1 MGKIIKKIVRVLLT
15 VVAVLIIVPAVIML
29 LLQAPRV
36 QTFTV
41 RQITGILSGKTGA
54 EISIGKVSYSY
65 FRKVLLEDLLFED
78 HNGDT
83 LLAVRKANLRI
94 RSIRPS
100 EGRFSFGRTDLHDA
114 DFRMVTDT
122 SGVMN
127 LTRYIDAIS
136 GDREPDTA
144 SRVDIRFSD
153 IYLHNGAYLLS
164 NRSDSSGTIP
174 GKVNFNHLRLS
185 EINARV
191 RDLSIIRDSVSM
203 VIRDFAFAEAGGFKT
218 ESLDMNIAIAS
229 NKLSFRDINLNTAA
243 SSILADRIIL
253 TARDSA
259 SWKDFINEVRFDM
272 LFQSSD
278 VATQDLAWFIEP
290 LRGISE
296 SVTFSGRL
304 SGTVA
309 ELNGRDIAIKYSA
322 STSLNFDFDISG
334 LPSINDSYLFVDFT
348 EMSTIAADVE
358 KVILPG
364 RAPIRLPEPVHGLGL
379 ISYSGSFT
387 GFTTDFVSFGKLTT
401 ERGSVSTDLSLKPD
415 GRNRFSFKGFLSTSD
430 FDLGYVTGNT
440 GLFGGLW
447 MHADLDGSMESFRHL
462 SANISGVIDS
472 VEINSYNYRNI
483 AVEGSYGDSIWDG
496 SVSVRDPAMVMDLM
510 GRFDLEKSMPEF
522 DFTLNLSRADL
533 HRMNLINSDTIF
545 NASALLTASF
555 RGNRTNNIEGEI
567 RLINSTLNNSNGE
580 LSIYDFL
587 ISALQDNGEN
597 VLKLRSDFGD
607 AEVRGRY
614 TFEAI
619 PVTVKRV
626 LADLYPSRFPLAV
639 NKEEEEVPEADFTL
653 SATIR
658 KIDKL
663 NDFMGTGLS
672 IAEGSRIIGSLN
684 SDRSEISIA
693 LRSGAITY
701 AGNTL
706 RSMNLSGS
714 AGGGLMSVTLE
725 ADTLLLPDRSVLGNF
740 VAEAGS
746 HTDTLDL
753 DMRWDNRDGGRT
765 FGEISARGF
774 FSHNH
779 MNRPS
784 LTVSLL
790 PTALT
795 VDRVPWS
802 VSPARIV
809 IDSTTAWFDNI
820 LVNSSNKYIRLDGK
834 ISPEP
839 EERLTLTFEGLNLS
853 YVNNLGSRDRRGHK
867 EKSPA
872 SPQMK
877 IGGVM
882 GGYITLSDIYEDFLF
897 ESNFSVS
904 DFMLNENR
912 YGLLSVMSEWNPQ
925 ARVAEIHVF
934 NDYEGARYFDISG
947 SYSPSLKGAD
957 LTVETNSMPLDVIN
971 PLVGTF
977 ASDVRGSATGVIRL
991 QGGLKD
997 LMLSGAVMARDASM
1011 KIDFLQTRYNFSDS
1025 IRFSHEG
1032 ILFSNI
1038 RIFDELKNQGT
1049 INGMLSHRS
1058 FNDIGISLDI
1068 NMERMM
1074 VLNTRSKDSESF
1086 YGTAFASGYAG
1097 IRGNEER
1104 LSFNISARTASGT
1117 EFFIPLNSSSSVSD
1131 YPYIVF
1137 SDPSGNEVAAE
1148 EERTIFTRQAEGSNL
1163 DLNFDL
1169 AVTPEARVQLIMDA
1183 TSGGVIRGTG
1193 SGNLNINLNS
1203 KGDLRMAGD
1212 YVISDGDYLF
1222 TLGNILNKRFVVE
1235 EGGTISW
1242 NGEIDDAVLDLKAIY
1257 RTKASLAPLSFAYTD
1272 IDKLKERL
1280 PVECHLLLSD
1290 KLLNPAINFDIYL
1303 PTADEETR
1311 DYLRMAIDT
1320 EEELS
1325 RQFLYLLVMNSF
1337 YTDPAL
1343 YSATGGSAQIPYSPT
1358 ETQDATILGMTTTTE
1373 MLSNQLSNWLS
1384 QISNDFDI
1392 GFNYRPGDQLTD
1404 DEIEV
1409 ALSTQLLNDRIT
1421 LNGNLDVGGAQTTES
1436 TSKFS
1441 GEFTIEFRLTEMLRL
1456 KVFNRSNNILFYP
1469 VHPYTQGA
1477 GVFYRR
1483 DFDRLDDLFINP
1495 GERRK
1500 KNIVQEEETGGK

>member
-1 MGKIIKKIVRVLLT
+1 MGKIIKKFVRVLLT

-54 EISIGKVSYSY
+54 EINIGKVSYSY
-65 FRKVLLEDLLFED
+65 FRKVLLEDILFED

-94 RSIRPS
+94 RSIKPS
-100 EGRFSFGRTDLHDA
+100 EGFFSFGRTDLHDA

-127 LTRYIDAIS
+127 LTRYIDAIR
-136 GDREPDTA
+136 GDREPDTVR
-144 SRVDIRFSD
+144 SVEIRFSD
-153 IYLHNGAYLLS
+153 IYLHNGAYLLL

-174 GKVNFNHLRLS
+174 GRVNFNDLRLS

-191 RDLSIIRDSVSM
+191 RDLNIIRDSVSM
-203 VIRDFAFAEAGGFKT
+203 VIRDLTFAEAGGFT
-218 ESLDMNIAIAS
+218 AESLDMNLAVAS
-229 NKLSFRDINLNTAA
+229 NKLSFRDIKLNTAA
-243 SSILADRIIL
+243 STIVADRIIL
-253 TARDSA
+253 SARDSA
-259 SWKDFINEVRFDM
+259 SWKDFVNEVKFDM

-278 VATQDLAWFIEP
+278 IATQDLAWFIAP
-290 LRGISE
+290 LKGISE
-296 SVTFSGRL
+296 SLTLSGRL
-304 SGTVA
+304 NGTVA
-309 ELNGRDIAIKYSA
+309 ELNGRDIAIKYST

-348 EMSTIAADVE
+348 DMRTTASDVE
-358 KVILPG
+358 KVLIPG
-364 RAPIRLPEPVHGLGL
+364 RDPIRLPEPVHGLGL

-472 VEINSYNYRNI
+472 VEINSYNYSNI

-496 SVSVRDPAMVMDLM
+496 SVTVRDPAVVMDLM

-533 HRMNLINSDTIF
+533 HRMNLISSDTLF

-555 RGNRTNNIEGEI
+555 RGNRTDNIAGEI

-587 ISALQDNGEN
+587 ISALQEEGKN
-597 VLKLRSDFGD
+597 VLKLRSDFAD
-607 AEVRGRY
+607 AEVRGKY
-614 TFEAI
+614 TFEAV
-619 PVTVKRV
+619 PATVKRV
-626 LADLYPSRFPLAV
+626 LADLYPSRFSSAV
-639 NKEEEEVPEADFTL
+639 KEEKVPEADFTL

-658 KIDKL
+658 KLDKL
-663 NDFMGTGLS
+663 NDFLGTGLS
-672 IAEGSRIIGSLN
+672 IADGSRINGSLN
-684 SDRSEISIA
+684 SVRSEISIA
-693 LRSGAITY
+693 MRSGAITY
-701 AGNTL
+701 AGTTL
-706 RSMNLSGS
+706 SSMNLSGS

-725 ADTLLLPDRSVLGNF
+725 ADTLLLPDKSVLGNF

-753 DMRWDNRDGGRT
+753 GMRWDNRDGGRT
-765 FGEISARGF
+765 FGEVSARGF
-774 FSHNH
+774 FSLNT
-779 MNRPS
+779 MNRAF
-784 LTVSLL
+784 LAVSLL
-790 PTALT
+790 PTAFT

-839 EERLTLTFEGLNLS
+839 EDRLTLTFEGLNLS
-853 YVNNLGSRDRRGHK
+853 YVNNLGSRDKRGRR

-882 GGYITLSDIYEDFLF
+882 GGYITLSGIYEDFLF

-912 YGLLSVMSEWNPQ
+912 YGLLSVTSEWNPE
-925 ARVAEIHVF
+925 AREAEIHVF
-934 NDYEGARYFDISG
+934 NDYEGSGYFDISG
-947 SYSPSLKGAD
+947 SYSPSLKMAD
-957 LTVETNSMPLDVIN
+957 LTVATNSMPLDVIN
-971 PLVGTF
+971 PLVGAF
-977 ASDVRGSATGVIRL
+977 ASDVRGSATGAVRL
-991 QGGLKD
+991 HGGLKD
-997 LMLSGAVMARDASM
+997 LTLSGAVMARDASM
-1011 KIDFLQTRYNFSDS
+1011 KIDFLQTRYSFSDS
-1025 IRFSHEG
+1025 IRFSNEG
-1032 ILFSNI
+1032 ILFRNI
-1038 RIFDELKNQGT
+1038 RISDELKNQGT

-1058 FNDIGISLDI
+1058 FNDIGIAFDI

-1104 LSFNISARTASGT
+1104 LSFNISARTDAGT

-1137 SDPSGNEVAAE
+1137 TDPSGNEAAAS
-1148 EERTIFTRQAEGSNL
+1148 EERTVFTRQTQESNL
-1163 DLNFDL
+1163 ELNFDL

-1183 TSGGVIRGTG
+1183 TSGGIIRGTG

-1242 NGEIDDAVLDLKAIY
+1242 NGAIEDARLDLKAIY

-1272 IDKLKERL
+1272 IDKLRERL

-1290 KLLNPAINFDIYL
+1290 KLLNPAIKFDIYL

-1343 YSATGGSAQIPYSPT
+1343 YSATGGGSAQIPVSPA

-1392 GFNYRPGDQLTD
+1392 GFNYRPGDELTD

-1421 LNGNLDVGGAQTTES
+1421 LNGNLDVGGAQTKES
-1436 TSKFS
+1436 TSRFS

-1495 GERRK
+1495 VERRK
-1500 KNIVQEEETGGK
+1500 KNIVQEEDAGGK

>member
-1 MGKIIKKIVRVLLT
+1 
-15 VVAVLIIVPAVIML
+15 
-29 LLQAPRV
+29 
-36 QTFTV
+36 
-41 RQITGILSGKTGA
+41 
-54 EISIGKVSYSY
+54 
-65 FRKVLLEDLLFED
+65 
-78 HNGDT
+78 
-83 LLAVRKANLRI
+83 
-94 RSIRPS
+94 
-100 EGRFSFGRTDLHDA
+100 
-114 DFRMVTDT
+114 
-122 SGVMN
+122 
-127 LTRYIDAIS
+127 
-136 GDREPDTA
+136 
-144 SRVDIRFSD
+144 
-153 IYLHNGAYLLS
+153 
-164 NRSDSSGTIP
+164 
-174 GKVNFNHLRLS
+174 
-185 EINARV
+185 
-191 RDLSIIRDSVSM
+191 
-203 VIRDFAFAEAGGFKT
+203 
-218 ESLDMNIAIAS
+218 
-229 NKLSFRDINLNTAA
+229 
-243 SSILADRIIL
+243 
-253 TARDSA
+253 
-259 SWKDFINEVRFDM
+259 
-272 LFQSSD
+272 
-278 VATQDLAWFIEP
+278 
-290 LRGISE
+290 
-296 SVTFSGRL
+296 
-304 SGTVA
+304 
-309 ELNGRDIAIKYSA
+309 
-322 STSLNFDFDISG
+322 
-334 LPSINDSYLFVDFT
+334 
-348 EMSTIAADVE
+348 
-358 KVILPG
+358 
-364 RAPIRLPEPVHGLGL
+364 
-379 ISYSGSFT
+379 
-387 GFTTDFVSFGKLTT
+387 
-401 ERGSVSTDLSLKPD
+401 
-415 GRNRFSFKGFLSTSD
+415 
-430 FDLGYVTGNT
+430 
-440 GLFGGLW
+440 
-447 MHADLDGSMESFRHL
+447 
-462 SANISGVIDS
+462 
-472 VEINSYNYRNI
+472 
-483 AVEGSYGDSIWDG
+483 
-496 SVSVRDPAMVMDLM
+496 VRDPAVVMDLM

-522 DFTLNLSRADL
+522 DFTMNLSRADL
-533 HRMNLINSDTIF
+533 HRMNLISSDTLF

-555 RGNRTNNIEGEI
+555 RGNRTDNIAGEI

-587 ISALQDNGEN
+587 ISALQVDGVN
-597 VLKLRSDFGD
+597 VLKLRSDFAD

-619 PVTVKRV
+619 PATIKRV
-626 LADLYPSRFPLAV
+626 LADLYPSRYPSAV
-639 NKEEEEVPEADFTL
+639 KEEEDEVPEADFTL

-663 NDFMGTGLS
+663 NEFMGTGLS
-672 IAEGSRIIGSLN
+672 IADGSRINGSLN
-684 SDRSEISIA
+684 SDRSEINIA

-701 AGNTL
+701 AGTTL
-706 RSMNLSGS
+706 RSMNLSGF
-714 AGGGLMSVTLE
+714 AGGGLLSVTLE
-725 ADTLLLPDRSVLGNF
+725 ADTVLLPDRSVLGNF
-740 VAEAGS
+740 TAKAGS

-753 DMRWDNRDGGRT
+753 GLRWDNGDGGRT
-765 FGEISARGF
+765 FGEVIARGF
-774 FSHNH
+774 FSLNA
-779 MNRPS
+779 MNRAF

-790 PTALT
+790 PTAVT

-853 YVNNLGSRDRRGHK
+853 YVNNLGSRDKRGRM

-897 ESNFSVS
+897 ESNFSVR

-912 YGLLSVMSEWNPQ
+912 YGLLSVTSEWNPQ

-934 NDYEGARYFDISG
+934 NDYEGSGYFDISG
-947 SYSPSLKGAD
+947 SYSPSLKKAD
-957 LTVETNSMPLDVIN
+957 LTVATNGMPLDVIN
-971 PLVGTF
+971 PLVSAF

-997 LMLSGAVMARDASM
+997 VMLSGAVMARDASM
-1011 KIDFLQTRYNFSDS
+1011 KIDFLQTRYSFSDS
-1025 IRFSHEG
+1025 IRFSQEG
-1032 ILFSNI
+1032 ILFRNI
-1038 RIFDELKNQGT
+1038 RIFDELRNQGT

-1058 FNDIGISLDI
+1058 FNDIGITLDI
-1068 NMERMM
+1068 NMENMM
-1074 VLNTRSKDSESF
+1074 VLNTRSKDNEIF

-1104 LSFNISARTASGT
+1104 LSFNISARTAAGT
-1117 EFFIPLNSSSSVSD
+1117 EFFVPLNSSSSVSD

-1137 SDPSGNEVAAE
+1137 TDPSGNEAAAAE
-1148 EERTIFTRQAEGSNL
+1148 RTSFTKQDQGSNL
-1163 DLNFDL
+1163 ELNFDL

-1242 NGEIDDAVLDLKAIY
+1242 NGDIDDAVLDLKAIY

-1343 YSATGGSAQIPYSPT
+1343 YSATGGGAQIPYSPA

-1421 LNGNLDVGGAQTTES
+1421 LNGNLDVGGAQTKES
-1436 TSKFS
+1436 TSRFS

-1483 DFDRLDDLFINP
+1483 DFDKLNDLFINP

-1500 KNIVQEEETGGK
+1500 KNIVQEEETGSK

>member
-15 VVAVLIIVPAVIML
+15 VVAVFIIVPAVIML

-54 EISIGKVSYSY
+54 EINVGKVSYSY
-65 FRKVLLEDLLFED
+65 FRKVLLEDILFED
-78 HNGDT
+78 QNGDT
-83 LLAVRKANLRI
+83 LLAVRKASLRI

-114 DFRMVTDT
+114 DFRMITDT

-127 LTRYIDAIS
+127 LTRYLESIR
-136 GDREPDTA
+136 GDREPDTT
-144 SRVDIRFSD
+144 SSVDIMFSD
-153 IYLHNGAYLLS
+153 IYLHNGAWLLS
-164 NRSDSSGTIP
+164 NMSDSSSTIP
-174 GKVNFNHLRLS
+174 GRINFNDLRLS
-185 EINARV
+185 GINARV
-191 RDLSIIRDSVSM
+191 RDLSIVRDSVSM
-203 VIRDFAFAEAGGFKT
+203 LIRDLSFTEAGGFTT
-218 ESLDMNIAIAS
+218 ESLDMNLAVAR
-229 NKLSFRDINLNTAA
+229 NKLSFRDINLNTNA
-243 SSILADRIIL
+243 SSVVAEKIIF

-259 SWKDFINEVRFDM
+259 SWKDFVNEVRFDM
-272 LFQSSD
+272 LFQGSD
-278 VATQDLAWFIEP
+278 VSTGDLAWFIEP
-290 LRGISE
+290 LRGTGE
-296 SVTFSGRL
+296 SVTLSGRL
-304 SGTVA
+304 TGTVA
-309 ELNGRDIAIKYSA
+309 EMKGRDIAIIYST

-334 LPSINDSYLFVDFT
+334 LPSISDSYLFIDFT
-348 EMSTIAADVE
+348 DMRTSAADIE
-358 KVILPG
+358 KVMLPG
-364 RAPIRLPEPVHGLGL
+364 RDPVRLPEAVHGLGL
-379 ISYSGSFT
+379 VSYTGSFT
-387 GFTTDFVSFGKLTT
+387 GFTTDFVSFGKITT
-401 ERGSVSTDLSLKPD
+401 ERGSVSTDLSLQPD
-415 GRNRFSFKGFLSTSD
+415 GRNMFSFKGFLSTSD

-447 MHADLDGSMESFRHL
+447 MQAELDGSMESFRHL
-462 SANISGVIDS
+462 TANISGVIDS
-472 VEINSYNYRNI
+472 VEINSYNYSNI

-496 SVSVRDPAMVMDLM
+496 SVSVRDPAIVMDLL

-533 HRMNLINSDTIF
+533 QRLNLIRSDTLF

-555 RGNRTNNIEGEI
+555 RGNRTDNVVGEV
-567 RLINSTLNNSNGE
+567 RLINSTLNNTVGE

-587 ISALQDNGEN
+587 ISAMQEKGEN
-597 VLKLRSDFGD
+597 VLRLRSDFAD
-607 AEVRGRY
+607 AEIRGRY
-614 TFEAI
+614 NLEAV
-619 PVTVKRV
+619 PATVKRI
-626 LADLYPSRFPLAV
+626 LADLYPSRYSTAV
-639 NKEEEEVPEADFTL
+639 NELQIPEADFTF

-672 IAEGSRIIGSLN
+672 IADGSRLTGSI
-684 SDRSEISIA
+684 SSVRPEITVA
-693 LRSGAITY
+693 LRSGAFTY
-701 AGNTL
+701 AGTTL
-706 RSMNLSGS
+706 SNMNFSGS
-714 AGGGLMSVTLE
+714 AGGGLIAVTLQ

-740 VAEAGS
+740 VADAGS

-765 FGEISARGF
+765 FGEVSARGF
-774 FSHNH
+774 FSLNAL
-779 MNRPS
+779 NRPS

-802 VSPARIV
+802 ISPARIV

-820 LVNSSNKYIRLDGK
+820 LVNSSNKYIRPDGK
-834 ISPEP
+834 ISHEP

-853 YVNNLGSRDRRGHK
+853 YINNLGSRDGRGRSV
-867 EKSPA
+867 KSSGAPE
-872 SPQMK
+872 MK
-877 IGGVM
+877 IRGIM
-882 GGYITLSDIYEDFLF
+882 GGYITLSDIYKDFLF
-897 ESNFSVS
+897 ESNFGVS
-904 DFMLNENR
+904 DFMLNENS
-912 YGLLSVMSEWNPQ
+912 YGLLSVMSEWNP
-925 ARVAEIHVF
+925 RDKVAEIHVF
-934 NDYEGARYFDISG
+934 NDFEGSEYFDISG
-947 SYSPSLKGAD
+947 IYSPSAKEAD
-957 LTVETNSMPLDVIN
+957 LTVSTNSMPLDIIN
-971 PLVGTF
+971 PLVGAF

-991 QGGLKD
+991 QGGFKD
-997 LMLSGAVMARDASM
+997 LTLRGALMARDASM
-1011 KIDFLQTRYNFSDS
+1011 KIDFLQTRYGFSDS
-1025 IRFSHEG
+1025 IRFTPGG
-1032 ILFSNI
+1032 ILFRNI
-1038 RIFDELKNQGT
+1038 RISDERNNHGT

-1058 FNDIGISLDI
+1058 FNDIGIALDI
-1068 NMERMM
+1068 NMEKMM

-1097 IRGNEER
+1097 IRGNEEK
-1104 LSFNISARTASGT
+1104 LSFNISARTAGGT
-1117 EFFIPLNSSSSVSD
+1117 EFFIPLNTSSSVSD

-1137 SDPSGNEVAAE
+1137 ADPASQKVTAE
-1148 EERTIFTRQAEGSNL
+1148 EEKTSFTRQTSESNL
-1163 DLNFDL
+1163 ELNFDL
-1169 AVTPEARVQLIMDA
+1169 EVTPEARVQLIMDA

-1193 SGNLNINLNS
+1193 SGKINISMNS
-1203 KGDLRMAGD
+1203 KGDVRMAGD

-1235 EGGTISW
+1235 EGGKISW
-1242 NGEIDDAVLDLKAIY
+1242 NGAIDDADLDLKAIY
-1257 RTKASLAPLSFAYTD
+1257 RTKASLAPLSLAYAD
-1272 IDKLKERL
+1272 VDKLNERL

-1290 KLLNPAINFDIYL
+1290 RLLNPAIKFDIHL

-1343 YSATGGSAQIPYSPT
+1343 YSAGGGSSAQNPYNQA

-1392 GFNYRPGDQLTD
+1392 GFNYRPGDELTD

-1421 LNGNLDVGGAQTTES
+1421 LNGNLDVGGAQTRES
-1436 TSKFS
+1436 TSRFS

-1477 GVFYRR
+1477 GIFYRR
-1483 DFDRLDDLFINP
+1483 DFDRLNDLFLNP
-1495 GERRK
+1495 AERRK
-1500 KNIVQEEETGGK
+1500 KIAGQPEETVDQ

>member
-15 VVAVLIIVPAVIML
+15 VIAVLIIVPAVIML

-41 RQITGILSGKTGA
+41 NRVTAILSSKTGA
-54 EISIGKVSYSY
+54 DISIGKVSYSY
-65 FRKVLLEDLLFED
+65 FRKVLLEDILFED
-78 HNGDT
+78 LNGDT
-83 LLAVRKANLRI
+83 LLAVRKVNLRI
-94 RSIRPS
+94 RTFRPS
-100 EGRFSFGRTDLHDA
+100 DGRFSFGRTDLHDV

-122 SGVMN
+122 SGVLN
-127 LTRYIDAIS
+127 LTSYIDAIS
-136 GDREPDTA
+136 GEREPDST
-144 SRVDIRFSD
+144 RQVDIRFSD

-164 NRSDSSGTIP
+164 NRSDSSGTTP
-174 GKVNFNHLRLS
+174 GQVNFSDLRLS
-185 EINARV
+185 EINSRI
-191 RDLSIIRDSVSM
+191 RDLSIIKDSVSM
-203 VIRDFAFAEAGGFKT
+203 VIRGLSFAEAGGFST
-218 ESLDMNIAIAS
+218 ESLDMSISIAS
-229 NKLSFRDINLNTAA
+229 NKLSFRDINLLTDA
-243 SSILADRIIL
+243 SSIMADRIIL

-259 SWKDFINEVRFDM
+259 SWKDFVNEIRFDM
-272 LFQSSD
+272 LFHSSD
-278 VATQDLAWFIEP
+278 VATQDLAWFIAP
-290 LRGISE
+290 LRGVRE
-296 SVTFSGRL
+296 TVAFSGRL
-304 SGTVA
+304 NGTVA
-309 ELNGRDIAIKYSA
+309 ELKGRDISIKYST

-334 LPSINDSYLFVDFT
+334 LPSINDSYLYVDFT
-348 EMSTIAADVE
+348 DMSTTAADVE
-358 KVILPG
+358 TVVVPG

-379 ISYSGSFT
+379 ITYTGSFN

-401 ERGSVSTDLSLKPD
+401 ERGSISTDLSLKPD

-472 VEINSYNYRNI
+472 VEINSYNYSNI

-496 SVSVRDPAMVMDLM
+496 SVAVRDPAIVMDLM

-522 DFTLNLSRADL
+522 DFTMNLSRADL
-533 HRMNLINSDTIF
+533 HRLNLISSDTLF

-555 RGNRTNNIEGEI
+555 RGNRTDNIVGEI
-567 RLINSTLNNSNGE
+567 RLINSTLNNSNGQ

-587 ISALQDNGEN
+587 VSALQEDGEN
-597 VLKLRSDFGD
+597 VLKLRTDFAD
-607 AEVRGRY
+607 AEIRGRY
-614 TFEAI
+614 TFDAI
-619 PVTVKRV
+619 PATVKKV
-626 LADLYPSRFPLAV
+626 LADLYPSRFTSAV
-639 NKEEEEVPEADFTL
+639 KEDELPETELTL
-653 SATIR
+653 SANIR

-663 NDFMGTGLS
+663 NNFMGTGLS
-672 IAEGSRIIGSLN
+672 IADGSRLTGSL
-684 SDRSEISIA
+684 SSGRSEISVS
-693 LRSGAITY
+693 LRTGAITY
-701 AGNTL
+701 GGVTL
-706 RSMNLSGS
+706 SNMNLSGS
-714 AGGGLMSVTLE
+714 ACGGLMSVTLK
-725 ADTLLLPDRSVLGNF
+725 ADTMLLPDRSVLGNF
-740 VAEAGS
+740 TAEAGS
-746 HTDTLDL
+746 NSDTLNL
-753 DMRWDNRDGGRT
+753 GIRWDNRDGGRT
-765 FGEISARGF
+765 FGEVSARGF
-774 FSHNH
+774 FSQNA
-779 MNRPS
+779 MNKAF

-790 PTALT
+790 PTAFT
-795 VDRVPWS
+795 VGSVPWS

-809 IDSTTAWFDNI
+809 VDSTTAWFDNI
-820 LVNSSNKYIRLDGK
+820 LINSSNKYIRLDGK
-834 ISPEP
+834 ISREP

-853 YVNNLGSRDRRGHK
+853 YVNNLGSRDSRGR
-867 EKSPA
+867 EEQSPD
-872 SPQMK
+872 SPEMK
-877 IGGVM
+877 IRGVM
-882 GGYITLSDIYEDFLF
+882 GGYITLSDVYENFLF
-897 ESNFSVS
+897 ESNFTVR
-904 DFMLNENR
+904 DFMLNKNS
-912 YGLLSVMSEWNPQ
+912 YGLLSVMSEWNP
-925 ARVAEIHVF
+925 RGKVAEIHVF
-934 NDYEGARYFDISG
+934 NDYEGSRYFDISG
-947 SYSPSLKGAD
+947 SYSPSSREAD
-957 LTVETNSMPLDVIN
+957 LNVATNSMPLDVIN
-971 PLVGTF
+971 PLVGAF
-977 ASDVRGSATGVIRL
+977 ASDVKGTATGAIRL

-997 LMLSGAVMARDASM
+997 LMLSGSVMARDASM
-1011 KIDFLQTRYNFSDS
+1011 KIDFLQTRYSFSDS
-1025 IRFSHEG
+1025 IRFTPKG

-1038 RIFDELKNQGT
+1038 TIYDERNNQGT

-1068 NMERMM
+1068 NMEKML

-1097 IRGNEER
+1097 IRGNEDK
-1104 LSFNISARTASGT
+1104 LSFNISARTAGGT
-1117 EFFIPLNSSSSVSD
+1117 EFFVPLNSSSSVSD

-1137 SDPSGNEVAAE
+1137 ADPASHKVAAQD
-1148 EERTIFTRQAEGSNL
+1148 ERTIFTRQVKESNL
-1163 DLNFDL
+1163 ELNFDL
-1169 AVTPEARVQLIMDA
+1169 AVTPDARVQLIMDA
-1183 TSGGVIRGTG
+1183 TSGGVIRGNG
-1193 SGNLNINLNS
+1193 SGNLNINMNS
-1203 KGDLRMAGD
+1203 KGELRMAGD

-1242 NGEIDDAVLDLKAIY
+1242 NGAIDDAVLDLKAIY
-1257 RTKASLAPLSFAYTD
+1257 RTKASLAPLSFAYTEME
-1272 IDKLKERL
+1272 KLKERL

-1290 KLLNPAINFDIYL
+1290 KLLNPSIKFDIYL

-1343 YSATGGSAQIPYSPT
+1343 YSASSGGSAQVPYSQA
-1358 ETQDATILGMTTTTE
+1358 ETQDATILGKTTTTE

-1421 LNGNLDVGGAQTTES
+1421 LNGNLDVGGAQTKES

-1441 GEFTIEFRLTEMLRL
+1441 GEFTIEFRLTDKLRL

-1477 GVFYRR
+1477 GIFYRR
-1483 DFDRLDDLFINP
+1483 DFDRLNDLFINP
-1495 GERRK
+1495 SERRK
-1500 KNIVQEEETGGK
+1500 KIIGQPEGTGGQ

>member
-41 RQITGILSGKTGA
+41 NRLTAILSGKTGA
-54 EISIGKVSYSY
+54 DISIGKVSYSY
-65 FRKVLLEDLLFED
+65 FRKVLLEDILFED
-78 HNGDT
+78 QSGDT

-94 RSIRPS
+94 RTFKPS
-100 EGRFSFGRTDLHDA
+100 AGRFSFGRTDLHEV

-136 GDREPDTA
+136 GGREPDSTRQA
-144 SRVDIRFSD
+144 DIRFSD
-153 IYLHNGAYLLS
+153 IYLYNGACLLT
-164 NRSDSSGTIP
+164 NRSDSTGTTP
-174 GKVNFNHLRLS
+174 GLVNFSDLRLS

-203 VIRDFAFAEAGGFKT
+203 VIRDLSFTEAGGFRT
-218 ESLDMNIAIAS
+218 ESLDMSTSIAR
-229 NKLSFRDINLNTAA
+229 NKLSFRDINLSTDA

-259 SWKDFINEVRFDM
+259 SWKDFVNEIRFDM

-278 VATQDLAWFIEP
+278 VATQDLAWFIAP
-290 LRGISE
+290 LRGVSE
-296 SVTFSGRL
+296 TVTFSGRL
-304 SGTVA
+304 NGTVA
-309 ELNGRDIAIKYSA
+309 EMKGRNISIDYST

-334 LPSINDSYLFVDFT
+334 LPSINDSYLYVDFT
-348 EMSTIAADVE
+348 DMSTTAADVE
-358 KVILPG
+358 KVIVPG
-364 RAPIRLPEPVHGLGL
+364 RAPIKLPEPVHGLGL
-379 ISYSGSFT
+379 ITYTGSFT

-472 VEINSYNYRNI
+472 VEINSYNYSNI

-496 SVSVRDPAMVMDLM
+496 SVAVRDPAMVMDLM

-522 DFTLNLSRADL
+522 DFTMNLSRADL
-533 HRMNLINSDTIF
+533 HRLNLISSDTLF
-545 NASALLTASF
+545 KASALLTASF
-555 RGNRTNNIEGEI
+555 RGSKADNIVGEI
-567 RLINSTLNNSNGE
+567 RLINSTLNNSNGQ

-587 ISALQDNGEN
+587 ISSLQEKGEN
-597 VLKLRSDFGD
+597 VLKLRSDFAD

-614 TFEAI
+614 TFDAI
-619 PVTVKRV
+619 PATVKMV
-626 LADLYPSRFPLAV
+626 LAELYPSRYPSPV
-639 NKEEEEVPEADFTL
+639 EKSDVPEADLTL

-658 KIDKL
+658 RIDKL
-663 NDFMGTGLS
+663 NEFMGTGLS
-672 IAEGSRIIGSLN
+672 IADGSRLTGRLN
-684 SDRSEISIA
+684 SSRSEISVA
-693 LRSGAITY
+693 LQSGAISY
-701 AGNTL
+701 AGTTL
-706 RSMNLSGS
+706 TTMNLSGS
-714 AGGGLMSVTLE
+714 AGGGKMAITLK

-740 VAEAGS
+740 IAEAGS

-753 DMRWDNRDGGRT
+753 GIRWDNRDGGRT
-765 FGEISARGF
+765 FGEVSARGY
-774 FSHNH
+774 FSLNAL
-779 MNRPS
+779 NKAF
-784 LTVSLL
+784 LTVGLL
-790 PTALT
+790 PTAFT

-802 VSPARIV
+802 VNPARIV

-820 LVNSSNKYIRLDGK
+820 LINGSNKYIRLDGK

-853 YVNNLGSRDRRGHK
+853 YVNNMGSRDSRGRK
-867 EKSPA
+867 EKSA
-872 SPQMK
+872 GSPGMN
-877 IGGVM
+877 ISGVM
-882 GGYITLSDIYEDFLF
+882 GGYITLSDLYENFLF
-897 ESNFSVS
+897 ESNFSVR
-904 DFMLNENR
+904 DFKLNENS
-912 YGLLSVMSEWNPQ
+912 YGLLSVLSEWNPQ
-925 ARVAEIHVF
+925 EKLAEIHIF
-934 NDYEGARYFDISG
+934 NDYEGSRYFDISG

-957 LTVETNSMPLDVIN
+957 LTIATNSMPLDVIN

-977 ASDVRGSATGVIRL
+977 ASDVKGTATGTVRL
-991 QGGLKD
+991 HGGVRG
-997 LMLSGAVMARDASM
+997 LMLNGAVMARDASM
-1011 KIDFLQTRYNFSDS
+1011 KIDFLQTRYSFSDS
-1025 IRFSHEG
+1025 IRFNPDG
-1032 ILFSNI
+1032 ILFRDI
-1038 RIFDELKNQGT
+1038 TIFDERNNQGK

-1058 FNDIGISLDI
+1058 FNDIGIALDI
-1068 NMERMM
+1068 NMEKMM

-1097 IRGNEER
+1097 IRGGEER
-1104 LSFNISARTASGT
+1104 LSFNISARTAGGT
-1117 EFFIPLNSSSSVSD
+1117 EFYIPLNSSSSVSD
-1131 YPYIVF
+1131 YPYIIF
-1137 SDPSGNEVAAE
+1137 TDPAGDEVAAE
-1148 EERTIFTRQAEGSNL
+1148 EERTIFTRQVKESNL
-1163 DLNFDL
+1163 ELNFDL
-1169 AVTPEARVQLIMDA
+1169 EVTPEARVQLIMDA

-1193 SGNLNINLNS
+1193 SGNLNININS

-1235 EGGTISW
+1235 EGGTITW
-1242 NGEIDDAVLDLKAIY
+1242 NGEIDDADLDLKAIY
-1257 RTKASLAPLSFAYTD
+1257 RTKASLAPLSFAYTEME
-1272 IDKLKERL
+1272 KLKERL

-1290 KLLNPAINFDIYL
+1290 KLLNPAIKFDIHL

-1320 EEELS
+1320 EDELS

-1343 YSATGGSAQIPYSPT
+1343 YSATSSGSAQDPYGQAD
-1358 ETQDATILGMTTTTE
+1358 TQDATILGKTTTTE

-1392 GFNYRPGDQLTD
+1392 GFNYRPGDELTD

-1409 ALSTQLLNDRIT
+1409 ALSTQLLNDKIT
-1421 LNGNLDVGGAQTTES
+1421 LNGNLDVGGAQTKES

-1483 DFDRLDDLFINP
+1483 DFDRLNDLFLNP
-1495 GERRK
+1495 AERK
-1500 KNIVQEEETGGK
+1500 KKIIGPPEETGDQ